1 MSTLQ
6 VMTRDGIEDVELV
19 WEGNDPYNLIAGPD
33 YARHWTDLPHKD
45 KLVLEAIQTAEDI
58 EKLEL
63 VGKWVDDHIM
73 CWGLRINGVGIG
85 FWWYDDYIGRESE
98 WFDKAS
104 VLDHLIDVRTREY
117 D

>member
-1 MSTLQ
+1 MTLQ
-6 VMTRDGIEDVELV
+6 VMTKDGIEDVELL
-19 WEGNDPYNLIAGPD
+19 WEGDDPYSLIVGPD
-33 YARHWTDLPHKD
+33 YTRHWTDLPHKD

-63 VGKWVDDHIM
+63 AGKWEDDHIM

-85 FWWYDDYIGRESE
+85 FWWYDDYIGRENE
-98 WFDKAS
+98 WLDKAS
-104 VLDHLIDVRTREY
+104 VFDHLIDIRTREY